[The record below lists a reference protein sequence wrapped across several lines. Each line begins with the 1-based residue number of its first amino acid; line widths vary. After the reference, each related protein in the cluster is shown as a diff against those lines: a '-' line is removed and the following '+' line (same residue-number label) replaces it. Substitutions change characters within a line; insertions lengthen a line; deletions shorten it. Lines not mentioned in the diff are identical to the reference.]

1 MSSSFYAM
9 ISRMKYIS
17 RWALMRNTENESI
30 AQHSLD
36 TAVIAHALAV
46 LRNKRFGGSV
56 SAEKVAMLAI
66 FHDVPEILT
75 GDLPTPVKYYNPEI
89 RDAYKKV
96 EQEAGQRLLSM
107 LPDDLCDEYRPLLFQ
122 DASDSQE
129 HQLVKAADKISALI
143 KCIEEEKAGNSEFA
157 SAKKATLASI
167 EKLNIPEANEFIK
180 EFLPAYQLTL
190 DEQGEL

>member
-1 MSSSFYAM
+1 
-9 ISRMKYIS
+9 MKYIS

-46 LRNKRFGGSV
+46 LRNKRFGGCV

-107 LPDDLCDEYRPLLFQ
+107 LPDDLRDEYSPLLFQ
-122 DASDSQE
+122 DAADSQE

-143 KCIEEEKAGNSEFA
+143 KCIEEEKAGNSEFT
-157 SAKKATLASI
+157 SAKKATLEAI
-167 EKLNIPEANEFIK
+167 EKMAVPEADEFIK